1 MEKCLCLMEYVSL
14 KTHAVLSHV
23 YIASDAAAFVK
34 YHVRVNLTIG
44 FNNNI
49 TCVKGFNLLNSKN
62 ICNCLTVLLNP

>member
-14 KTHAVLSHV
+14 KTQCSPMFTC
-23 YIASDAAAFVK
+23 IASDAAAFVK